1 MVRGY
6 ISFSLSFFSE
16 HFIGPGTRVA
26 GTLIYL
32 HERINALFP
41 DPLKPA
47 ISQLLDA
54 LEARINDLTKSGNN
68 THQSILWLEGEVVKI
83 ERVMNMKIENNT
95 TSPEELAAVAEKLQ
109 NQLTALN
116 GALNETILQV
126 EDDVSQAKS
135 ELETKIDEAVKHTIE
150 ERTKLDKE
158 IKRLA

>member
-1 MVRGY
+1 
-6 ISFSLSFFSE
+6 
-16 HFIGPGTRVA
+16 
-26 GTLIYL
+26 
-32 HERINALFP
+32 
-41 DPLKPA
+41 
-47 ISQLLDA
+47 
-54 LEARINDLTKSGNN
+54 
-68 THQSILWLEGEVVKI
+68 
-83 ERVMNMKIENNT
+83 MKIENNT